1 MVSTPCWLQTYSW
14 KAVQTPWF
22 LHPFGCKPTAGKQF
36 KLHTFC
42 PRTLVNDR
50 LAHSYALSCRE
61 VCHALAMLPVVA
73 PIWCPHSQEQS
84 QSILWT
90 YLLGFLTIF
99 WRAMNEGEELRAWF
113 CFADL
118 SAPSWPLQRSAGH
131 RSAVLVEAGSLSQCR
146 PSSDK
151 PREFPPKGDCI
162 IYKSLNLKTDLAQS
176 LFSDYSPWVIMSLA
190 SSLTSHFLLT
200 NQPPQA
206 GSAGSWNCGSCNSAC
221 WSKVARLKEV
231 TCSTATRSRKLPGTQ
246 AS

>member
-42 PRTLVNDR
+42 PHTLVNDR

-151 PREFPPKGDCI
+151 PREFPPKGDWHHI
-162 IYKSLNLKTDLAQS
+162 QVSESENWFGSITILR
-176 LFSDYSPWVIMSLA
+176 LFSMSHHE
-190 SSLTSHFLLT
+190 SCFFTHKSFPVD
-200 NQPPQA
+200 QPPQA

-221 WSKVARLKEV
+221 WSKVVRLKEV